1 MPGNA
6 RTHPMLCKFFL
17 SRLHASHQV
26 HRLHMFNIEGA
37 VWEQHLVFQKNFD
50 GGCSLIR
57 MCCNRKCPNLSLIR
71 MCCNRKCPNLSHMSS
86 SLSFDNIQ
94 LPYHLHLRQL
104 RASRH
109 ASPPLL
115 GKEVVFLNDFQY
127 DSEAH
132 KWMPWSY
139 FKNFLE
145 GGHASSNLRGVEP

>member
-6 RTHPMLCKFFL
+6 RTPPMCKFFL

-26 HRLHMFNIEGA
+26 HRLHMFNIEGT

-57 MCCNRKCPNLSLIR
+57 MCCNRKCPNLSQ
-71 MCCNRKCPNLSHMSS
+71 MSS
-86 SLSFDNIQ
+86 NLSFDNIQ